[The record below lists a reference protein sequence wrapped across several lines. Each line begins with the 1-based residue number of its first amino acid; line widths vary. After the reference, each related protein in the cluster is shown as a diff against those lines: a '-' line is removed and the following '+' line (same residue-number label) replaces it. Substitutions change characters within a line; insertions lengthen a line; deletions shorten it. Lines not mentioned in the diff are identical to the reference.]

1 MSAAQGRPKQA
12 RTEARE
18 RGGTPV
24 SPRSAAPRVA
34 LVTGA
39 ASGIGLAIATR
50 FAQDGITTVMLDRSP
65 DVRQIASRL
74 EGRTHAIVCDVSD
87 EAQVRAAVQGVEAD
101 HGRCDILVNNAGIHP
116 KHEGGKFPIERIPM
130 AQWQE
135 VLAINLTAPFLFCQ
149 LVMPLMRRHG
159 WGRVIN
165 ISSRGG
171 RTVSPVASA
180 HYAATKSGLIGLT
193 RIAALEGAADGI
205 TANCVAPGPIL
216 SAMTAGS
223 SPEVRAA
230 FTRSVPLGRYGDP
243 EEIASAVAFLASDAS
258 SFITGAIFDI
268 NGGTYMP

>member
-1 MSAAQGRPKQA
+1 MSK
-12 RTEARE
+12 T
-18 RGGTPV
+18 V
-24 SPRSAAPRVA
+24 
-34 LVTGA
+34 LVTGGTR
-39 ASGIGLAIATR
+39 GIG
-50 FAQDGITTVMLDRSP
+50 
-65 DVRQIASRL
+65 
-74 EGRTHAIVCDVSD
+74 HAISAAMVKAGYKVAANYAGNEEAAKATAAELGIHVYKFDVAD
-87 EAQVRAAVQGVEAD
+87 YDAVGAGIAAIEAELGPI
-101 HGRCDILVNNAGIHP
+101 DIVVNNAGVTRDAPFH
-116 KHEGGKFPIERIPM
+116 KMTKD
-130 AQWQE
+130 QWQQ
-135 VLAINLTAPFLFCQ
+135 VIDIDLTSAFNVTRQ
-149 LVMPLMRRHG
+149 VWEGMRDRN

-180 HYAATKSGLIGLT
+180 HYAATKSGLIGFT
-193 RIAALEGAADGI
+193 RIAALEGASDNI

-243 EEIASAVAFLASDAS
+243 EEIASAVSFLASDAS